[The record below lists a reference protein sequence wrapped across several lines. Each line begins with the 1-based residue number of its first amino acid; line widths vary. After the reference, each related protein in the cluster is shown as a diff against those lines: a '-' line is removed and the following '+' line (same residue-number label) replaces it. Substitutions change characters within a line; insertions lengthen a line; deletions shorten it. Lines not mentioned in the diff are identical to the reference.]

1 MSIIEPAAIQ
11 IRFKGSKGVL
21 ALDPEMDANS
31 IILRRSMIKFQGNSD
46 NMEIEILDYNKFRG
60 GYLNRQIILLL
71 ITLGVKD
78 KAFIDLQHEYLEDL
92 KNCELKDAS
101 IFK

>member
-1 MSIIEPAAIQ
+1 M
-11 IRFKGSKGVL
+11 
-21 ALDPEMDANS
+21 ALDPEMDGNTVV
-31 IILRRSMIKFQGNSD
+31 LRRSMIKFQGNND
-46 NMEIEILDYNKFRG
+46 NMEIEILDYNKYRG

-101 IFK
+101 IYK